1 MNILPKIRF
10 VFGRFFKWLPKHQRM
25 QHFLEFP
32 DPLAGRYL
40 ASEGL
45 LERASEV
52 VSEAALY
59 LRYALPLE
67 VALLE
72 VLAEDGWFD
81 PSLLEDAR
89 KAAARVSLE
98 EFQTE
103 ENRVRHDLKAL
114 VNVFSRHCPPEL
126 QSFVHLGATSYDI
139 LANAHLLRL
148 RAGVQEL
155 VLPELTDCLRH
166 LHRLGMRY
174 AATPQIGRTH
184 GQYAEPMTF
193 GYSMA
198 VYLERLGW
206 CVEELKRSLEG
217 LRGKFSGAVGAY
229 TTPGI
234 LHRDARDIETRVLA
248 KVGLLPAQTATQITH
263 PEPALAVLHHL
274 TAAFG
279 VLANLADDLRH
290 LQRSEINEVA
300 EAYAEKSQV
309 GSSAMP
315 HKRNPITWE
324 NVKSLWKTFMPQ
336 LFTFYMDQISEHQ
349 RDLSNSASARFLPRL
364 LLGLTVAARRTSK
377 GLAGLVVDEQQMLGR
392 LGQLDEVVSGPLQA
406 LLSGMGLPDA
416 HEFVRRASVE
426 ARKSGRRLLE
436 VAEEMPELQTWLP
449 RLSSEQRAALRDP
462 LQLSRPAEQA
472 CHRSL
477 SHWAERLQLQ

>member
-1 MNILPKIRF
+1 
-10 VFGRFFKWLPKHQRM
+10 M
-25 QHFLEFP
+25 QHLLEFP
-32 DPLAGRYL
+32 DPLVGRYL

-45 LERASEV
+45 LEPASQLL
-52 VSEAALY
+52 SESALY
-59 LRYALPLE
+59 LRFALPIE

-81 PSLLEDAR
+81 PSLLP
-89 KAAARVSLE
+89 AAREAASRVKLE
-98 EFQTE
+98 DFQAE
-103 ENRVRHDLKAL
+103 ESRVRHDLKAL
-114 VNVFSRHCPPEL
+114 VNVYSAQCPPEL
-126 QSFVHLGATSYDI
+126 RSFIHLGATSYDI

-148 RAGVQEL
+148 REGVKEL
-155 VLPELTDCLRH
+155 LLPELRQCLQH
-166 LHRLGMRY
+166 LHRLGLQY

-193 GYSMA
+193 GYAMA

-206 CVEELKRSLEG
+206 CVEELERSLEG

-234 LHRDARDIETRVLA
+234 LHRDARDVETRVLA
-248 KVGLLPAQTATQITH
+248 KVGLQAAHTSTQITH
-263 PEPALAVLHHL
+263 PEPALAVLHQI

-300 EAYAEKSQV
+300 EAYAESTQV

-336 LFTFYMDQISEHQ
+336 LMTFYMDQISEHQ
-349 RDLSNSASARFLPRL
+349 RDLSNSASARFVPRL
-364 LLGLTVAARRTSK
+364 VLGLTLAARRTNK
-377 GLAGLVVDEQQMLGR
+377 GLTGLVVDESQMVGR
-392 LGQLDEVVSGPLQA
+392 LRELNEVVSGPLQA
-406 LLSGMGLPDA
+406 ILSGMGLEDA

-426 ARKSGRRLLE
+426 ARKGGRGLLE
-436 VAEEMPELQTWLP
+436 VAEEMPELKDWLAKLRPEQT
-449 RLSSEQRAALRDP
+449 AALRQP
-462 LQLSRPAEQA
+462 LLLCQAAENA
-472 CHRSL
+472 CRRSL
-477 SHWAERLQLQ
+477 QHWSARLGLRV

>member
-1 MNILPKIRF
+1 MASFANT
-10 VFGRFFKWLPKHQRM
+10 
-25 QHFLEFP
+25 LEIP
-32 DPLAGRYL
+32 DPLVGRYL
-40 ASEGL
+40 ASEGML
-45 LERASEV
+45 PLASEIL
-52 VSEAALY
+52 SEGALY
-59 LRYALPLE
+59 LRYALPIE

-72 VLAEDGWFD
+72 VLAEDGWLD
-81 PSLLEDAR
+81 QIHLEGVR
-89 KAAARVSLE
+89 RAAAAVTLE
-98 EFQTE
+98 EFQAE
-103 ENRVRHDLKAL
+103 ETRVRHDLKAL
-114 VNVFSRHCPPEL
+114 VNVFAARCPAEVR
-126 QSFVHLGATSYDI
+126 SFIHLGATSYDI

-148 RAGVQEL
+148 RDGINL
-155 VLPELTDCLRH
+155 VLLPELDRCLH
-166 LHRLGMRY
+166 ELYRLGQRY

-206 CVEELKRSLEG
+206 CQLELKRSLEG

-229 TTPGI
+229 TTPGLI
-234 LHRDARDIETRVLA
+234 HPDARKIEERVLG
-248 KVGLLPAQTATQITH
+248 KVGLLAASTATQIAH

-300 EAYAEKSQV
+300 EAYQENAQV

-336 LFTFYMDQISEHQ
+336 MMTFYLDQVSEHQ

-364 LLGLTVAARRTSK
+364 ILGLTLAGRRTAK
-377 GLAGLVVDEQQMLGR
+377 GLTTLVVDEQTMVGR
-392 LGQLDEVVSGPLQA
+392 LDQLNEVVSGPLQA
-406 LLSGMGLPDA
+406 LLSGLGLEDA
-416 HEFVRRASVE
+416 HEYVRMASVE
-426 ARKSGRRLLE
+426 ARRSGRSLLE
-436 VAEEMPELQTWLP
+436 VAQANAHLAPWLV
-449 RLSSEQRAALRDP
+449 RLSARQREALSQP
-462 LQLSRPAEQA
+462 QKLCAPAEAA
-472 CHRSL
+472 CRRAL
-477 SHWAERLQLQ
+477 AEWGRRLDLV

>member
-1 MNILPKIRF
+1 MPNFSHL
-10 VFGRFFKWLPKHQRM
+10 
-25 QHFLEFP
+25 LELP
-32 DPLAGRYL
+32 DPLVGRYL
-40 ASEGL
+40 ESEGM
-45 LERASEV
+45 LEQASSV
-52 VSEAALY
+52 LSEAALY

-81 PSLLEDAR
+81 SALLEPAR
-89 KAAARVSLE
+89 QAARQVTLA
-98 EFQTE
+98 EFQE
-103 ENRVRHDLKAL
+103 EERRVRHDLKAL
-114 VNVFSRHCPPEL
+114 VNVFSARCPEGIR
-126 QSFVHLGATSYDI
+126 SYIHLGATSYDI

-148 RAGVQEL
+148 RAGVQEIL
-155 VLPELTDCLRH
+155 LPELEQCLRQ
-166 LHRLGMRY
+166 LQRLAAVY
-174 AATPQIGRTH
+174 AETPQIGRTH

-206 CVEELKRSLEG
+206 CYLEIKRSLEG

-234 LHRDARDIETRVLA
+234 LHKDARSLEERVLSR
-248 KVGLLPAQTATQITH
+248 VGLKAASTATQITH
-263 PEPALAVLHHL
+263 PEPALAVLHHIS
-274 TAAFG
+274 AAFG

-300 EAYAEKSQV
+300 EAYLESAQV

-336 LFTFYMDQISEHQ
+336 VMTFYLDQVSEHQ

-364 LLGLTVAARRTSK
+364 VLGLALAGRRTAR
-377 GLAGLVVDEQQMLGR
+377 GLSTLVVDEKTMVGR
-392 LGQLDEVVSGPLQA
+392 LDQLNEVVSGPLQA
-406 LLSGMGLPDA
+406 LLSGLGLADA
-416 HEFVRRASVE
+416 HEFVRQASVE
-426 ARKSGRRLLE
+426 ARRQGRGLLE
-436 VAEEMPELQTWLP
+436 VSREIPELQGWIDRLRPEQLQALSLP
-449 RLSSEQRAALRDP
+449 RSLCAPAAQATGRALADWSQRLGLEP
-462 LQLSRPAEQA
+462 PA
-472 CHRSL
+472 
-477 SHWAERLQLQ
+477 